1 MRIIVHRVI
10 RAALSSAIALSL
22 VSAGIAPVAAADKAP
37 VKIGLVTSK
46 TGLLGA
52 YGVEFLRGF
61 QVGLDYATHGTGM
74 AGGHKLEVSDY
85 DDAGDAAKAIATT
98 KDLIGQGYKIIAGT
112 VWSGIAVQIAPL
124 AQENNILYM
133 PLAATDAL
141 TGVNR
146 NTVRIG
152 RESIQ
157 DLLTIGTILGTNLRG
172 KRILV
177 LAQDS
182 AFGQANVAGARLV
195 LGSEG
200 ATVSGLLVPLSAN
213 DFTPFAQKVVDA
225 KPDLLFI
232 AWAGASGVALMQA
245 LSNAG
250 VLDSTRVVTGLD
262 QRAAFPLF
270 AKYPKIQYISI
281 YLPECS
287 HNAPD
292 EFLIRADQK
301 DEGKLPEW
309 PENDGFVAAEMIVHA
324 VATADGDDVPK
335 MIGAL
340 DGYKFAG
347 PKGSEQIRAADHA
360 LLEPMFVATLKTEG
374 TKVYPVCLRTLPP
387 GAVAPPV
394 HPFH

>member
-1 MRIIVHRVI
+1 MIVHRVM
-10 RAALSSAIALSL
+10 RAAVCSALALSL
-22 VSAGIAPVAAADKAP
+22 GSAGIVPVAAAGDEP
-37 VKIGLVTSK
+37 VKVGLITSK

-61 QVGLDYATHGTGM
+61 QVGLDYLTHGTETVR
-74 AGGHKLEVSDY
+74 GHKLDVSIN
-85 DDAGDAAKAIATT
+85 DDGGDAQKNIAET

-112 VWSGIAVQIAPL
+112 VWSGIAVQVAPL
-124 AQENNILYM
+124 AQENNILYI
-133 PLAATDAL
+133 PIAATDAL
-141 TGVNR
+141 TGANR
-146 NTVRIG
+146 NTFRSD

-157 DLLTIGTILGTNLRG
+157 DLLTIGTLLGTNLRD

-245 LSNAG
+245 LSDAG
-250 VLDSTRVVTGLD
+250 VLDSTPVVTGLD

-270 AKYPKIQYISI
+270 AKFPKMKYMAI
-281 YLPECS
+281 YLSECS
-287 HNAPD
+287 HTPENAY
-292 EFLIRADQK
+292 LVRADKK
-301 DEGKLPEW
+301 DSGKLPEW
-309 PENDGFVAAEMIVHA
+309 AEAVGFVTAEEVVHA
-324 VATADGDDVPK
+324 VSVADGDDVPK
-335 MIGAL
+335 MISAL
-340 DGYKFAG
+340 EGYKFVS
-347 PKGSEQIRAADHA
+347 PIGSEYIRPADHA
-360 LLEPMFVATLKTEG
+360 LLQPMFIATLKTQG
-374 TKVYPVCLRTLPP
+374 SNVYPVCLREVP
-387 GAVAPPV
+387 ANAIAPPV
-394 HPFH
+394 RPFH

>member
-1 MRIIVHRVI
+1 MKV
-10 RAALSSAIALSL
+10 ALI
-22 VSAGIAPVAAADKAP
+22 
-37 VKIGLVTSK
+37 TSK

-52 YGVEFLRGF
+52 YGLEFLRGF
-61 QVGLDYATHGTGM
+61 QVGLAYATHGTGV
-74 AGGHKLEVSDY
+74 AGGHKLEIADF
-85 DDAGDAAKAIATT
+85 DDAGDAQKAIATT
-98 KDLIGQGYKIIAGT
+98 KDVIGQGYKIVSGT
-112 VWSGIAVQIAPL
+112 AWSGIAVQIAPL
-124 AQENNILYM
+124 AQQNNILYM

-146 NTVRIG
+146 NTVRVG

-157 DLLTIGTILGTNLRG
+157 DLLTVGTVLGTNLRG

-182 AFGQANVAGARLV
+182 AFGQANVAGARAV

-200 ATVSGLLVPLSAN
+200 ATVDGLLVPLSAN

-225 KPDLLFI
+225 KPDLLFV
-232 AWAGASGVALMQA
+232 AWAGATGVGLMQA
-245 LSNAG
+245 LQSAG
-250 VLDSTRVVTGLD
+250 VLDQTRVVTGLD

-270 AKYPKIQYISI
+270 AKESKIQYIAL

-287 HNAPD
+287 KSAPN
-292 EFLIRADQK
+292 EFLIKSDQK
-301 DEGKLPEW
+301 DLGKLPEDF
-309 PENDGFVAAEMIVHA
+309 ENDGFVAAQMIVHA
-324 VATADGDDVPK
+324 VSAADGDDVPK
-335 MIGAL
+335 MISAL
-340 DGYKFAG
+340 EGYKFVG

-360 LLEPMFVATLKTEG
+360 LLEPMFIAALKTKG
-374 TKVYPVCLRTLPP
+374 TDVYPVCLRTLSP

>member
-1 MRIIVHRVI
+1 MNLHRIT
-10 RAALSSAIALSL
+10 RAAACCALVFAL
-22 VSAGIAPVAAADKAP
+22 GGANLAPVAAAGSD
-37 VKIGLVTSK
+37 VKVALVTSK

-52 YGVEFLRGF
+52 YGLEFLRGF
-61 QVGLDYATHGTGM
+61 QVGLNYATHGTGI
-74 AGGHKLEVSDY
+74 AGGHKIVVSDY

-112 VWSGIAVQIAPL
+112 AWSGIAVQIAPL

-141 TGVNR
+141 TGINR
-146 NTVRIG
+146 NTVRVG

-157 DLLTIGTILGTNLRG
+157 DLLTVGTILGTNLRG

-200 ATVSGLLVPLSAN
+200 ATVDGLLVPLSAN
-213 DFTPFAQKVVDA
+213 DFTPFAQKVLDA

-232 AWAGASGVALMQA
+232 AWAGASGVALLQ
-245 LSNAG
+245 S
-250 VLDSTRVVTGLD
+250 LDSTGVMNATKVVTGLD

-270 AKYPKIQYISI
+270 AKSGAKTNYIAL

-287 HNAPD
+287 KSAPN
-292 EFLIRADQK
+292 EFLINADQK
-301 DEGKLPEW
+301 DLGKLPENF
-309 PENDGFVAAEMIVHA
+309 ENDGFVAAEMVAHA
-324 VATADGDDVPK
+324 VATANGDDVPK
-335 MIGAL
+335 LISAL
-340 DGYKFAG
+340 EGYKFTG
-347 PKGSEQIRAADHA
+347 PKGPEQVRAADHA
-360 LLEPMFVATLKTEG
+360 LLEPMFIARLD
-374 TKVYPVCLRTLPP
+374 TKGSNVYPVCLRTLPP
-387 GAVAPPV
+387 SAVAPPV
-394 HPFH
+394 HPFKQ

>member
-1 MRIIVHRVI
+1 M
-10 RAALSSAIALSL
+10 RAAACCALALSL
-22 VSAGIAPVAAADKAP
+22 GSSGVAPVAAAGNEP
-37 VKIGLVTSK
+37 VKVGLVTSK

-61 QVGLDYATHGTGM
+61 QVGLAYATHGTGM
-74 AGGHKLEVSDY
+74 AGGHKLEISDF
-85 DDAGDAAKAIATT
+85 DDAGDAQKAIATT

-195 LGSEG
+195 LGGLG
-200 ATVSGLLVPLSAN
+200 ATVDGLLVPLSAN
-213 DFTPFAQKVVDA
+213 DFSPFAQKVVDA
-225 KPDLLFI
+225 KPDLLFV

-245 LSNAG
+245 LSTAG

-262 QRAAFPLF
+262 QRAGFPLF
-270 AKYPKIQYISI
+270 AKYSKIQYIAI
-281 YLPECS
+281 YLPECT
-287 HNAPD
+287 HTAPN
-292 EFLIRADQK
+292 EYLIKADQK
-301 DEGKLPEW
+301 DLGKLPEW

-324 VATADGDDVPK
+324 VSTADGDDVSK
-335 MIGAL
+335 MIASL
-340 DGYKFAG
+340 DGYRFIG

-360 LLEPMFVATLKTEG
+360 LLEPMFTATLKTQG
-374 TKVYPVCLRTLPP
+374 SRVYPVCLRTLPP
-387 GAVAPPV
+387 NAVAPPV
-394 HPFH
+394 RPFH

>member
-1 MRIIVHRVI
+1 MRINVHHVM
-10 RAALSSAIALSL
+10 RAAACSALALSL
-22 VSAGIAPVAAADKAP
+22 ASAGLAPVAAADKAP
-37 VKIGLVTSK
+37 VKVGLVTSK

-52 YGVEFLRGF
+52 YGNEFLRGF
-61 QVGLDYATHGTGM
+61 KVGLDYATHGTGM
-74 AGGHKLEVSDY
+74 AGGHKLEVSDF
-85 DDAGDAAKAIATT
+85 DDGGDAQKAIATT

-146 NTVRIG
+146 NTVRVG

-195 LGSEG
+195 LGGEG
-200 ATVSGLLVPLSAN
+200 ATVDGLLVPLSAN

-232 AWAGASGVALMQA
+232 AWAGASGVALMQSLA
-245 LSNAG
+245 NAG
-250 VLDSTRVVTGLD
+250 VLDSTKVVTGLD

-270 AKYPKIQYISI
+270 AKYSKIQYISL
-281 YLPECS
+281 YTPECS
-287 HNAPD
+287 HTAPN
-292 EFLIRADQK
+292 EFLISSDKK
-301 DEGKLPEW
+301 DLGKMPEDF
-309 PENDGFVAAEMIVHA
+309 ENDGFVAAQMIVHA
-324 VATADGDDVPK
+324 VATADGDDVSK
-335 MIGAL
+335 MISAL
-340 DGYKFAG
+340 GGYKFIG
-347 PKGSEQIRAADHA
+347 PKGMEQVRAADHA
-360 LLEPMFVATLKTEG
+360 LLEPMFVAALKSEG
-374 TKVYPVCLRTLPP
+374 SNVYPVCLRTLPP